1 MNSSEGNK
9 SGTREYPLK
18 YLAWRVNKIAPTV
31 QHFMISMVVDTE
43 IYRYI
48 VMGDSHPWD
57 SSDSFSWEYGRAN
70 EKQNRLCAT
79 PFLAAY

>member
-1 MNSSEGNK
+1 MGVIPLQINLWEKEKKTPKMTMNSSEGNK

-18 YLAWRVNKIAPTV
+18 YLARRVNKIAPTV

-48 VMGDSHPWD
+48 DMGDSHPWD
-57 SSDSFSWEYGRAN
+57 SSDSFS
-70 EKQNRLCAT
+70 
-79 PFLAAY
+79 